1 MSASVTAEQQREVDK
16 FLDDSKQREAAK
28 TLGTRFFKE
37 FPSDAEGRISSQVR
51 NLQQM
56 AVSATRFADIEDFI
70 KSQMGRKTGAYKAWR
85 AVGDDTLK
93 QLEKLRDQAKTI
105 ATDQEPQHQLRLQL
119 ARGWVRAVVGA
130 YLYEKA
136 LSEVTTSHG

>member
-1 MSASVTAEQQREVDK
+1 M
-16 FLDDSKQREAAK
+16 
-28 TLGTRFFKE
+28 
-37 FPSDAEGRISSQVR
+37 R

-85 AVGDDTLK
+85 AVGYDALK

-105 ATDQEPQHQLRLQL
+105 ATDQEQQHQLRLQL
-119 ARGWVRAVVGA
+119 ARGWVRASWP
-130 YLYEKA
+130 A
-136 LSEVTTSHG
+136 LTSMKRHSRK